1 MDRMSACIVA
11 AGAHCLIHS
20 FIRLSLK
27 PPLSRPG
34 SLFVRSL
41 KSLPARRDA
50 TCFNNSFAAW
60 TVLLSHR
67 RWFIRPVALAE
78 KKTLHTQEREWAEKK
93 ARSTQNTITI
103 FFYADYQ
110 VVPPPHLICPPPPFV
125 GPSDHQDADDAAL
138 GGHRIPRVAVRV
150 SKCRLGGA

>member
-78 KKTLHTQEREWAEKK
+78 KKHYTHKNGNEPKK
-93 ARSTQNTITI
+93 RHGRLKIQLLFSSTPTIKLS
-103 FFYADYQ
+103 
-110 VVPPPHLICPPPPFV
+110 PPHLICPPPPFV